1 MLDQLPA
8 LLLLFGLVFGLNVV
22 PVFAPPTWM
31 ALAFVGFEFPE
42 ASIAVIALLGAA
54 AATLGRLTLAK
65 LSHRLV
71 RERLLDK
78 EHREN
83 IDEIKQRL
91 EARTRLT
98 ASLFLFYAFSP
109 LPSNLLFIAYG
120 LTALPLWRAALPFL
134 IGRSA
139 SYGFFVTT
147 GAAAGRRLSI
157 DSTESAFYAGI
168 WFIVSQLVVIGALFI
183 FTHLDWRTLF
193 QHHRLTLVTKSGL
206 PASIVDRPKKGA
218 AEAGSG
224 AAVSAQRMPFNFWRK
239 CRLKRLFRVST
250 RPTGA
255 GQQQ

>member
-42 ASIAVIALLGAA
+42 ASIAVIALLGAV

-71 RERLLDK
+71 REKLLG
-78 EHREN
+78 EAHRRN

-91 EARTRLT
+91 GTRTRLT

-147 GAAAGRRLSI
+147 GAAAGRRLDI
-157 DSTESAFYAGI
+157 GSTESVFYAGI
-168 WFIVSQLVVIGALFI
+168 WFIASQFVVLGALFI

-193 QHHRLTLVTKSGL
+193 QHHKLTWVTKSGV
-206 PASIVDRPKKGA
+206 PASIVDRPEGDA
-218 AEAGSG
+218 AEAKSG
-224 AAVSAQRMPFNFWRK
+224 AAVSEHRLQSYFWRK
-239 CRLKRLFRVST
+239 CRLKWLVRVCT
-250 RPTGA
+250 RPTGS
-255 GQQQ
+255 GQQ